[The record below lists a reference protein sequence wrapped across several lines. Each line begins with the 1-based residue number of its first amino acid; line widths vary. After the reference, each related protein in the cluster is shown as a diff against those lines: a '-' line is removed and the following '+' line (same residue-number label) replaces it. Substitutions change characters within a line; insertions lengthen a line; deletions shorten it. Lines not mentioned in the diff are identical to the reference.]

1 MGRRARG
8 RDVESETRARR
19 LTRQTNGARRS
30 TTLPRRRRKYA
41 RRDANRCPITARVVE
56 VDPTC
61 LRASARATL
70 PSMNAGTNAMVNTP
84 LAIEDGSVGMGLG
97 ECVQSSVA
105 PSVVMVTTELVGS
118 IDGAALVADFARA
131 VEELRDRMELDE
143 DMDAEADASVGPT
156 LNELREF
163 NSRCEILRERGLLT
177 SVSKKDVI
185 NALSVLE
192 RITRNASEVL
202 VDANEQARGKNA
214 QCVLKAV
221 EAIGSYFV
229 ILSATEMPKEIYREE
244 GIDQM
249 IEYIRKHLVRNV
261 FVFYDAGLWN
271 VHRGSQDED
280 MQQNEESDGDRL
292 RVNSG
297 KKKTPT
303 SRAKSTSSFAQP
315 STALKST
322 RGAGQKVAKMI
333 GAKMGVIFS
342 HLANLISLLALPDA
356 TVLQLTS
363 LAFSSFEI
371 EDIDFIQLKAVE
383 LVTSI
388 FRQYSE
394 HRGVVVDSF
403 IATLIKTPSET
414 RQVRSFNVPGD
425 KTNPTQIQVLVALFM
440 KCLQATVEFTDEHE
454 IAHQQQQQQQQQQ
467 QIRKEGEGDD
477 SSSTDVHTRAFG
489 SAFYWTNYF
498 WKELLARWQKLKTAE
513 NERQIRAVISN
524 ALADALACRNLPEW
538 PVSNLLVLNLA
549 GNLLGESG
557 LQCKDSKI
565 REVAL
570 EFLGQVASKLS
581 ADAKAVERD
590 SLWRELPRAEDLDF
604 TANAQTLQER
614 AILFAHQD
622 MSRVQSTVSAR
633 TKMAVVQRNESD
645 DETFALES
653 ILIRYLAEN
662 NRSTASMTQL
672 RANST
677 DEEENNMTRDVQ
689 NEPETSSRSHVTL
702 NTSAVSY
709 HLCQF
714 ARDAERAGI
723 GFRQEITSGGSR
735 SMYGALHS
743 TMIRVAEISRSAGC
757 GSLASLP
764 RELAKSLC
772 LHLNARRPL
781 ARQIGVLV
789 QRITHMLD
797 DPSVLVRTAATKAIG
812 SIVHEDERLFE
823 SPEIVRAL
831 QARLK
836 DTGSSVRAAVVDVI
850 GRQIVQNI
858 ELAESY
864 YDLLEDRISD
874 VGVLVRKRVVSIIQE
889 CLRNPHFTKMKQ
901 SMQLLAFRIL
911 DEDEAIRLHVV
922 KIFRELWFAPASY
935 DTDSDEEHGDVVGM
949 KATSHFAV
957 AHDGASH
964 LDDSA
969 VMAARA
975 RDIVD
980 VSWSVYSLISRNGKQ
995 KLPLLPSF
1003 PMVAIL
1009 NAVMFPSEDEKLDTW
1024 VNISA
1029 MKDVAELLAAQMLHS
1044 LIESEADEQSNT
1056 SVGSEN
1062 AALSVVKAEL
1072 SSNASSV
1079 PMSVKYALGLH
1090 ILTLV
1095 DPVLC
1100 LPKGDPTC
1108 FAVALQPHLKRV
1120 DDKAPFVSE
1129 KLQCCMSVIHV
1140 VAKHAGRLPTVV
1152 AREVERDLR
1161 ILLLRHHDKPVIY
1174 YACKTLC
1181 AVAGSRGGKGSG
1193 TMAML
1198 KRFVAII
1205 MKSISSDVPLSK
1217 HSKSHCARS
1226 LYVLGNIAR
1235 FGADIIDAAVAS
1247 GECDITISDLL
1258 RVFRKTMESRS
1269 HDEFELTRG
1278 ALGACGDLFVARP
1291 EYMFSREGGFG
1302 KGSFDAIM
1310 RAALAPS
1317 AERSLKEQALSNL
1330 TELIRE
1336 EELRMTAT
1344 FGSSGTASVVSA
1356 ASIRDSVLKSAEKRS
1371 RDTEKLQI
1379 VNGQSDRS
1387 IAGGIAQR
1395 YWMDVLALCV
1405 DSAYS
1410 VRLKGL
1416 HLVEVVLRQGLVHP
1430 ASAFPTLIA
1439 LQIDPV
1445 PSVKRLARKLLKSH
1459 VQRHGEFFEHQ
1470 LTHGVEQTYIFK
1482 KKLETDA
1489 RRREKG
1495 VLKMSPDAA
1504 DGFAFVYGLV
1514 NSSRTSRNA
1523 FLNTLLR
1530 RFETTSG
1537 ASDALFLRFLA
1548 NVVTELPFTS
1558 VDETLYVIFQLNRV
1572 ISLKGGLLLEQ
1583 LTRGLEQCACMPAT
1597 KVPPDNFRI
1606 DVELACALSIV
1617 LLLKAHIKKA
1627 YELSDARV
1635 ASYVPTE
1642 ATRNAEI
1649 VRFNAEIKFETSAV
1663 DATAGQSLGAARR
1676 AVELFK
1682 DLMTRDAS
1690 DFAEDMFK
1698 ESATRSGRRRKV
1710 ANDTALMD
1718 GSASTLRAQRTV
1730 KADDE
1735 DDKEDEEVEGD
1746 ENDDAFLPGLQS
1758 AGVTTGRKKRARDTA
1773 KSPMKT
1779 SKKLKF

>member
-1 MGRRARG
+1 MRDDAREETDE
-8 RDVESETRARR
+8 RSER
-19 LTRQTNGARRS
+19 ARRS
-30 TTLPRRRRKYA
+30 TTLPRRRRKYG
-41 RRDANRCPITARVVE
+41 RTDSSRCPITARVVE
-56 VDPTC
+56 VDPGC
-61 LRASARATL
+61 LRANARATL
-70 PSMNAGTNAMVNTP
+70 PSANAANTTANAP
-84 LAIEDGSVGMGLG
+84 LGIEDGNAMGGRG
-97 ECVQSSVA
+97 ECVQLSVA
-105 PSVVMVTTELVGS
+105 PSVAMVTTELVGS
-118 IDGAALVADFARA
+118 VDGAALVADFARA
-131 VEELRDRMELDE
+131 VEELRDRLELDE
-143 DMDAEADASVGPT
+143 DMDAQADASAGPT

-163 NSRCEILRERGLLT
+163 NSRCEILLERGLLT
-177 SVSKKDVI
+177 CVSKKDIMNV
-185 NALSVLE
+185 LSVLE
-192 RITRNASEVL
+192 RVARNASETL
-202 VDANEQARGKNA
+202 VDANEQTRGPKA
-214 QCVLKAV
+214 QCVLKAI

-229 ILSATEMPKEIYREE
+229 ILSATDMPKEIYREE

-249 IEYIRKHLVRNV
+249 IEYVRKHLVRNV

-271 VHRGSQDED
+271 VHRGSQAED
-280 MQQNEESDGDRL
+280 TYEQEEIDGDRN
-292 RVNSG
+292 RANS
-297 KKKTPT
+297 KKKVQ
-303 SRAKSTSSFAQP
+303 SRPKSTSSFAQP
-315 STALKST
+315 STVLKST
-322 RGAGQKVAKMI
+322 LGAGHKVAKII
-333 GAKMGVIFS
+333 GAKIGVVFS

-371 EDIDFIQLKAVE
+371 EEIGFIQLKAVE

-388 FRQYSE
+388 FTQYSE
-394 HRGVVVDSF
+394 HRGVVVDSV
-403 IATLIKTPSET
+403 IATMIKIPSET
-414 RQVRSFNVPGD
+414 RQFRSFNVPGD
-425 KTNPTQIQVLVALFM
+425 KTNPTQIQVLLALFM
-440 KCLQATVEFTDEHE
+440 KCLQGTVEFTDEHD
-454 IAHQQQQQQQQQQ
+454 IAQEQH
-467 QIRKEGEGDD
+467 RKESEGDD
-477 SSSTDVHTRAFG
+477 ASSTDVHTRAFG

-498 WKELLARWQKLKTAE
+498 WKDLLARWSKLKAVE
-513 NERQIRAVISN
+513 NERQIRAVINNS
-524 ALADALACRNLPEW
+524 LLDALACRNLPEW

-549 GNLLGESG
+549 GNLLGVSG

-570 EFLGQVASKLS
+570 EFLGQVVSKLS
-581 ADAKAVERD
+581 ADAKAVEND
-590 SLWRELPRAEDLDF
+590 PFWRELPRVEDLDF
-604 TANAQTLQER
+604 TSNAQTLQER
-614 AILFAHQD
+614 AALFAHQD
-622 MSRVQSTVSAR
+622 VSRVQSTVSAR
-633 TKMAVVQRNESD
+633 TRTAMVQKDESN

-662 NRSTASMTQL
+662 NRIVASMTQT
-672 RANST
+672 RASAAE
-677 DEEENNMTRDVQ
+677 DEENDMTRAVQ
-689 NEPETSSRSHVTL
+689 DEAETSSRSHITL
-702 NTSAVSY
+702 NTSALSY

-723 GFRQEITSGGSR
+723 GFRQEIIAGGSR
-735 SMYGALHS
+735 SMYAALLS
-743 TMIRVAEISRSAGC
+743 NMIRVAKISKSAGC

-772 LHLNARRPL
+772 LYLNSRRPL

-789 QRITHMLD
+789 QRVTHMLD
-797 DPSVLVRTAATKAIG
+797 DPSVLVRTAAMKAVG
-812 SIVHEDERLFE
+812 SIVQEDERLFD

-831 QARLK
+831 QVRLK
-836 DTGSSVRAAVVDVI
+836 DTGSSVRAAAVDVI

-858 ELAESY
+858 ELADTY
-864 YDLLEDRISD
+864 YYLLEDRISD
-874 VGVLVRKRVVSIIQE
+874 VGVLVRKRVVSIMQE
-889 CLRNPHFTKMKQ
+889 CLRNPHFTKTKQ
-901 SMQLLAFRIL
+901 CMQVLAFRIL
-911 DEDEAIRLHVV
+911 DEDETIRLHVV
-922 KIFRELWFAPASY
+922 KIFRELWFAPPRY
-935 DTDSDEEHGDVVGM
+935 DIDSDDEHGDMIDKKDAPHLAIVNGRS
-949 KATSHFAV
+949 T
-957 AHDGASH
+957 H
-964 LDDSA
+964 LDESA
-969 VMAARA
+969 VIAARA
-975 RDIVD
+975 REIVD
-980 VSWSVYSLISRNGKQ
+980 VSWNVYSLVSRNGKQ

-1009 NAVMFPSEDEKLDTW
+1009 NAVLFPSEDEKLDTW
-1024 VNISA
+1024 VNISD
-1029 MKDVAELLAAQMLHS
+1029 MKDVAEHLVAQMLQS
-1044 LIESEADEQSNT
+1044 FMECEAAELSNT
-1056 SVGSEN
+1056 SVGADN
-1062 AALSVVKAEL
+1062 ATSGVLVKAEPCAY
-1072 SSNASSV
+1072 SDTPSV
-1079 PMSVKYALGLH
+1079 PTSVKFALGLH

-1100 LPKGDPTC
+1100 LPKGDPTS
-1108 FAVALQPHLKRV
+1108 FAVALQPYLKRV
-1120 DDKAPFVSE
+1120 DDKAPFISE
-1129 KLQCCMSVIHV
+1129 KLQCCMSVIHI
-1140 VAKHAGRLPTVV
+1140 VAKHAGRLPAKV

-1181 AVAGSRGGKGSG
+1181 AVAGSRGGKDSG

-1205 MKSISSDVPLSK
+1205 MESISVDQPLSK

-1247 GECDITISDLL
+1247 GDCDVTISDLL
-1258 RVFRKTMESRS
+1258 RVFRKTLESRA
-1269 HDEFELTRG
+1269 HDEFELARG

-1291 EYMFSREGGFG
+1291 EYMFNREGGFG

-1317 AERSLKEQALSNL
+1317 ADRILKEQALSNL

-1344 FGSSGTASVVSA
+1344 FGSSCAVSDAAA
-1356 ASIRDSVLKSAEKRS
+1356 ASTKDSVLKSTEKRS

-1395 YWMDVLALCV
+1395 YWMDVLTLCV
-1405 DSAYS
+1405 DSAYN

-1416 HLVEVVLRQGLVHP
+1416 HLVEVILRQGLVHP

-1445 PSVKRLARKLLKSH
+1445 PSVKRLARKLLKSQI
-1459 VQRHGEFFEHQ
+1459 QRHGEFFEHQ
-1470 LTHGVEQTYIFK
+1470 LTHGVEQTYMFK

-1495 VLKMSPDAA
+1495 ALKTSPDPA

-1530 RFETTSG
+1530 RFETTNG
-1537 ASDALFLRFLA
+1537 ASDVLFLRFLA

-1583 LTRGLEQCACMPAT
+1583 LACGLEECALMPNTQA
-1597 KVPPDNFRI
+1597 PPDGFRI

-1617 LLLKAHIKKA
+1617 LLLKAHIKRA

-1649 VRFNAEIKFETSAV
+1649 VRFNADIKFETGAV
-1663 DATAGQSLGAARR
+1663 DATAGQTLGAARR
-1676 AVELFK
+1676 AVELFHE
-1682 DLMTRDAS
+1682 LMTLDAS

-1698 ESATRSGRRRKV
+1698 ESATRSGRRRRV
-1710 ANDTALMD
+1710 ASDEAPQEGCAATP
-1718 GSASTLRAQRTV
+1718 RAQRAII
-1730 KADDE
+1730 ADGRDVDE
-1735 DDKEDEEVEGD
+1735 VEEGEGD
-1746 ENDDAFLPGLQS
+1746 ENDEAFLPGLYS
-1758 AGVTTGRKKRARDTA
+1758 AGVTTGGKKRAHRTA
-1773 KSPMKT
+1773 ITSMKT